1 MTSHAGTHP
10 AGIARRLAPSLP
22 AALFDLSR
30 GKQAL
35 LTIAQPAL
43 GVVLALG
50 GLPAWRVIAI
60 GLPAACAGS
69 FAMYA
74 LNDLLDRDVDARSVA
89 EGRVRTEGD
98 MDTAF
103 VRHPVAHGVL
113 SVRASV
119 IWVAGLAALAAVGVA
134 LLNPLCLVFFAAA
147 VALQVLYCA
156 LRSVTYW
163 KTLAEGAMEGCGG
176 LAGWVAVAPLGRG
189 ALAVFVFLACW
200 EIGGRNI
207 AHDLSDL
214 ESDVAVGIRT
224 VAVVRGERVAAEV
237 TAVMAAAT
245 LVAVTLL
252 PMPLPAVFLALAFG
266 VWSLALPAVALLRRP
281 TPAQALAYFN
291 RGSLYPDLVLVAALL
306 GMALAR
312 L

>member
-1 MTSHAGTHP
+1 MGHAGTQP
-10 AGIARRLAPSLP
+10 AGIVPRRPPSLP
-22 AALFDLSR
+22 AVLFDLSR

-50 GLPAWRVIAI
+50 GLPSWRVVAI

-74 LNDLLDRDVDARSVA
+74 LNDLLDRDVDARAVAGGSV
-89 EGRVRTEGD
+89 RSEGD

-103 VRHPVAHGVL
+103 VRHPVAHGIL
-113 SVRASV
+113 SLRASV
-119 IWVAGLAALAAVGVA
+119 IWVGGLAALAAVGVA
-134 LLNPLCLVFFAAA
+134 ILNPLCLVFFGAA

-176 LAGWVAVAPLGRG
+176 LAGWAAVAPLGRG
-189 ALAVFVFLACW
+189 ALAVFLFLACW

-214 ESDVAVGIRT
+214 GSDASVGIHT
-224 VAVVRGERVAAEV
+224 VAVVRGERAAAEA

-252 PMPLPAVFLALAFG
+252 PMPLPAVLLALSCG
-266 VWSLALPAVALLRRP
+266 VWSLALPAVALVRRP

-291 RGSLYPDLVLVAALL
+291 RGSLYPDLVLIAALL
-306 GMALAR
+306 GLAVVR
-312 L
+312 P